1 VWLIHEKKN
10 VYCVPGMVV
19 HAVISAFVRLRQ
31 EDQEFVT
38 SLGYMVRPCPKKIE
52 EKSAGGMEQVMS
64 TSLGSTQP

>member
-1 VWLIHEKKN
+1 
-10 VYCVPGMVV
+10 MVV